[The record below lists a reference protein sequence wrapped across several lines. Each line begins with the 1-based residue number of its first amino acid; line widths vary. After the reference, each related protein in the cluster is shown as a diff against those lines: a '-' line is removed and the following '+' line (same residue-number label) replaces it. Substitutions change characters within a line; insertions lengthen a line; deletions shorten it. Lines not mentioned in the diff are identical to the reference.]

1 MTSRRASVRFRRG
14 LLPAL
19 AVAVLLAALPL
30 AAQTPPAPTPAPA
43 EDIQVTIRGA
53 AERRLPIAVPE
64 LFAPGNAAI
73 EAKIAEPFTATL
85 RSDLEYVGA
94 FVVAEPALYPP
105 AGKDPTTPDVAD
117 RWLGTGAEALVDT
130 RGEVI
135 GDKVSIEARI
145 WDLKSRKRI

>member
-1 MTSRRASVRFRRG
+1 MRSPSTLLRRG

-19 AVAVLLAALPL
+19 VILLGALPEAL
-30 AAQTPPAPTPAPA
+30 AAQAPPAPTPAPA

-94 FVVAEPALYPP
+94 FAVAEPALYPP
-105 AGKDPTTPDVAD
+105 GGKDPTTPDIAD
-117 RWLGTGAEALVDT
+117 
-130 RGEVI
+130 
-135 GDKVSIEARI
+135 
-145 WDLKSRKRI
+145 